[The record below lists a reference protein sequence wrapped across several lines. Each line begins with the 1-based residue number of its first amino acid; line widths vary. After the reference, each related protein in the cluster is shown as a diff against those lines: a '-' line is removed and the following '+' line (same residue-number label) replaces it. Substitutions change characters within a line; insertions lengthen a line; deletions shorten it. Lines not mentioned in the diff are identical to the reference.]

1 MLVINGLKSTTTL
14 KSFEDFNNMFK
25 AIDPQSYTS
34 TYIAILVYDKVI
46 LECNPTRSHDANA
59 WFNGGW
65 YPLRQQQQ
73 QSESFSDE
81 DSVGDIVD

>member
-1 MLVINGLKSTTTL
+1 MLHIIGLEYKNPT
-14 KSFEDFNNMFK
+14 KNFEDFDNMFRG
-25 AIDPQSYTS
+25 IDPENYTAV
-34 TYIAILVYDKVI
+34 YIAILVYDKVI
-46 LECNPTRSHDANA
+46 LECNPTRSYDANA